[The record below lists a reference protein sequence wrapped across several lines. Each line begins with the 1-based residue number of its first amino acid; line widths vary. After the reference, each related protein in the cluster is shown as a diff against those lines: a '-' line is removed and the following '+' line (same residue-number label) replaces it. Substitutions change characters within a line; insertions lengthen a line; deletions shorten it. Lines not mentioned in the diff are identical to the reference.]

1 MADHARRPLAVNG
14 LRSPASALKD
24 LCEEQRSSLLLLGL
38 IVNETNWLY
47 KLLVK
52 AVQGLPE
59 VPAAHPDDPE
69 EEARWALTLALTTT
83 LVGKVHEGWKSIHK
97 PRLRATLARLPLSD
111 DLTALKKQV
120 GRR

>member
-1 MADHARRPLAVNG
+1 MADTAGRPLAG
-14 LRSPASALKD
+14 TRLRFPAAALKD
-24 LCEEQRSSLLLLGL
+24 LWEEQRSSLLLLGL

-69 EEARWALTLALTTT
+69 EEARWALTLAVTTT
-83 LVGKVHEGWKSIHK
+83 HVCKLLRVLKSIPK
-97 PRLRATLARLPLSD
+97 PILLATHLQLPVTD
-111 DLTALKKQV
+111 YRNDLHI
-120 GRR
+120 